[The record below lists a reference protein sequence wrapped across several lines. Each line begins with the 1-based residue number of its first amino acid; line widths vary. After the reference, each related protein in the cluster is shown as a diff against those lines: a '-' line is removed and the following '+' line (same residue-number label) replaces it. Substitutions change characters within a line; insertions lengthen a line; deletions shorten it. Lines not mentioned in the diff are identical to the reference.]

1 MCQLIAIVSFLTSAS
16 AIAKLDRLARNLNFI
31 SNIMESGV
39 EFAAA
44 DMPQANNLTVYIMVV
59 MAEHER
65 KMIRQRAKAALEA
78 AKARGV
84 KLGTPATLSPAAAR
98 QFRAKVLASDWP
110 QIAQS

>member
-1 MCQLIAIVSFLTSAS
+1 
-16 AIAKLDRLARNLNFI
+16 
-31 SNIMESGV
+31 
-39 EFAAA
+39 
-44 DMPQANNLTVYIMVV
+44 MVV

-65 KMIRQRAKAALEA
+65 KMIRQRTKAALEA

-84 KLGTPATLSPAAAR
+84 KLGTPATLSPAAAAR

>member
-44 DMPQANNLTVYIMVV
+44 DMP
-59 MAEHER
+59 
-65 KMIRQRAKAALEA
+65 
-78 AKARGV
+78 
-84 KLGTPATLSPAAAR
+84 
-98 QFRAKVLASDWP
+98 
-110 QIAQS
+110 